1 MSRIIIENADIL
13 VLSGIVLFVAN
24 ALKNIYLKMLDS
36 ASSAPTHPT
45 GGNCPC
51 PEVYPSDSSCIFTS
65 CLSHSSTDR
74 PPLDTSCIFTSFHQG
89 SRENRPPLDTSCIFT
104 GNQPSESA
112 RKSPPLTIPP
122 ASIATDI
129 SKSVDP
135 PLACTEKKTRLSYIN
150 LVDCDDE
157 PAASSNVQ
165 KSIDDSERYQVSSGC
180 YNVDSACIGTY
191 TGSSIQILQ
200 NK

>member
-1 MSRIIIENADIL
+1 MFLLVIENADLL

-51 PEVYPSDSSCIFTS
+51 PEVCPSDSSCIFTSTGADIFTS

-89 SRENRPPLDTSCIFT
+89 SRENRPPLDTSC
-104 GNQPSESA
+104 
-112 RKSPPLTIPP
+112 
-122 ASIATDI
+122 
-129 SKSVDP
+129 
-135 PLACTEKKTRLSYIN
+135 
-150 LVDCDDE
+150 
-157 PAASSNVQ
+157 
-165 KSIDDSERYQVSSGC
+165 
-180 YNVDSACIGTY
+180 
-191 TGSSIQILQ
+191 
-200 NK
+200 